1 MFWNAQNGSV
11 SIGDTDMD
19 YVSFGKGRDA
29 FRFLLV
35 VLCALL
41 LAPFLL
47 SLFYLC
53 FGTRFQRRVFLESK
67 IF

>member
-29 FRFLLV
+29 LIMV
-35 VLCALL
+35 PEWA
-41 LAPFLL
+41 
-47 SLFYLC
+47 
-53 FGTRFQRRVFLESK
+53 TD
-67 IF
+67 